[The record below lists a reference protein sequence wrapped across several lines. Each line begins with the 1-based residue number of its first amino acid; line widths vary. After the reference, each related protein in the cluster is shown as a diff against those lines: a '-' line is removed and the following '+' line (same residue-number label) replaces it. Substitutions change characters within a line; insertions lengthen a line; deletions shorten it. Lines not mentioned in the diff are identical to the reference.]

1 MINIEKI
8 EKQAQDLQA
17 CVNNYK
23 AAANNYAEINAKYLS
38 SILDFGDCV
47 LANDIKV
54 RCENT
59 LKTQL
64 RIMAD
69 DNREEVRNG

>member
-17 CVNNYK
+17 CINNYK
-23 AAANNYAEINAKYLS
+23 SAKTWNDEVWS
-38 SILDFGDCV
+38 RTIIDHEEAHESNCILD
-47 LANDIKV
+47 K
-54 RCENT
+54 CENT

-69 DNREEVRNG
+69 DNREEIK